1 MLGKVVVMEVIQL
14 TQMRVLQLV
23 VVITSSGGGNHA
35 QVDGLVQ
42 LSLSRLLLLATNDQR
57 QEAAVDCLHSAGS
70 AGRHRAGVR
79 QHHIGA
85 GYRLPGG
92 ELDQHRGGAH
102 LHSLLLTTVCGSGS
116 RGDQSQWKRSG
127 PAADKLRRLV
137 VVLIC
142 ATVQLLK
149 LKLLRLLL
157 TGRRLV
163 GEDDLTDA
171 GDDAVDAVALV
182 GRRVRT
188 AAGLAHCF
196 QNGRCGGRGHR
207 NLHR

>member
-1 MLGKVVVMEVIQL
+1 MGGSHAGGTGQLRELMLGKVVVMEVIQL

-102 LHSLLLTTVCGSGS
+102 LHLLLLTTVCGSGS

-127 PAADKLRRLV
+127 R
-137 VVLIC
+137 
-142 ATVQLLK
+142 T
-149 LKLLRLLL
+149 L
-157 TGRRLV
+157 TGTGQVQWNVLV
-163 GEDDLTDA
+163 
-171 GDDAVDAVALV
+171 
-182 GRRVRT
+182 
-188 AAGLAHCF
+188 LA
-196 QNGRCGGRGHR
+196 
-207 NLHR
+207 